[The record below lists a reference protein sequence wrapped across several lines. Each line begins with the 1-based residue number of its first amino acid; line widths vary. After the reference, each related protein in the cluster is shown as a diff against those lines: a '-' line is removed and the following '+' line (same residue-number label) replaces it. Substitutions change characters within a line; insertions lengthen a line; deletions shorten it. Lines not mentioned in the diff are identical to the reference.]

1 MAKISVKNLSKV
13 FGFGAKHALKQYKE
27 GKPRKEI
34 LNDTGNAVA
43 LFDVSLDVQQ
53 GEILVVMGLSGSG
66 KSTFVRCLNRLIDP
80 TAGSIQVDGTDIT
93 ALSTRELRE
102 LRQKNF
108 GMVFQDF
115 ALLPHRSVLEN
126 TVFGLEIMGVAKA
139 VRHKK
144 GMEALALVGLGGW
157 ENSFPHQ
164 LSGGMRQR
172 VGLARALAI
181 DPPVLLMD
189 EAFSALDP
197 LIRRDMQDALL
208 GLQSELRKTIVFI
221 THDLDEALK
230 LGDRIVILRAGRVV
244 QTGAPEDI
252 LTSPADDYVARFV
265 SSADVTHVLTAERIM
280 KRSEAVAVLGHDGPR
295 AALRAMRTHSITN
308 LFVLDRERKFEGIV
322 NAEDVEQLSS
332 LGRRELEPVVQR
344 DIVTVLPDTPVSELI
359 RIMSNLPYPLAVV
372 NENRRLQGVIVR
384 GLLLGALT
392 ETRGKTE

>member
-1 MAKISVKNLSKV
+1 
-13 FGFGAKHALKQYKE
+13 
-27 GKPRKEI
+27 
-34 LNDTGNAVA
+34 
-43 LFDVSLDVQQ
+43 
-53 GEILVVMGLSGSG
+53 
-66 KSTFVRCLNRLIDP
+66 
-80 TAGSIQVDGTDIT
+80 
-93 ALSTRELRE
+93 
-102 LRQKNF
+102 
-108 GMVFQDF
+108 
-115 ALLPHRSVLEN
+115 
-126 TVFGLEIMGVAKA
+126 
-139 VRHKK
+139 
-144 GMEALALVGLGGW
+144 
-157 ENSFPHQ
+157 
-164 LSGGMRQR
+164 
-172 VGLARALAI
+172 
-181 DPPVLLMD
+181 
-189 EAFSALDP
+189 
-197 LIRRDMQDALL
+197 MQDALL

-265 SSADVTHVLTAERIM
+265 SSADVTQVLTAERIM

>member
-80 TAGSIQVDGTDIT
+80 TAGSIHVDGTDIT

-221 THDLDEALK
+221 THDLGVVANVA
-230 LGDRIVILRAGRVV
+230 DR
-244 QTGAPEDI
+244 
-252 LTSPADDYVARFV
+252 
-265 SSADVTHVLTAERIM
+265 
-280 KRSEAVAVLGHDGPR
+280 VAVLYAGQIVEVGTTEEVFYDPR
-295 AALRAMRTHSITN
+295 HPYTWAL
-308 LFVLDRERKFEGIV
+308 
-322 NAEDVEQLSS
+322 LSS
-332 LGRRELEPVVQR
+332 LPQLAQR
-344 DIVTVLPDTPVSELI
+344 DTELFSITGTPPSLYNKI
-359 RIMSNLPYPLAVV
+359 AGDPFAPRNPYCLKIDVV
-372 NENRRLQGVIVR
+372 KAPPMFKI
-384 GLLLGALT
+384 T
-392 ETRGKTE
+392 ETHYAKTWLLDPRAPKIDKPAAIDNIHDKMIKAFNI

>member
-80 TAGSIQVDGTDIT
+80 TAGSIHVDGTDIT

-280 KRSEAVAVLGHDGPR
+280 KRSGGR
-295 AALRAMRTHSITN
+295 AWTRRTTC
-308 LFVLDRERKFEGIV
+308 
-322 NAEDVEQLSS
+322 
-332 LGRRELEPVVQR
+332 
-344 DIVTVLPDTPVSELI
+344 
-359 RIMSNLPYPLAVV
+359 
-372 NENRRLQGVIVR
+372 
-384 GLLLGALT
+384 GAA
-392 ETRGKTE
+392 RYADPFDHQPFRS

>member
-80 TAGSIQVDGTDIT
+80 TAGSIHVDGTDIT

-280 KRSEAVAVLGHDGPR
+280 KRSEAVAVLGHDGLR

-308 LFVLDRERKFEGIV
+308 LFVLDRERKFGAQGTGARRAARYRYRPSRYPRLRTHSHHV
-322 NAEDVEQLSS
+322 QPSLSA
-332 LGRRELEPVVQR
+332 GRGERKPPSTGSHRAGVAAWR
-344 DIVTVLPDTPVSELI
+344 
-359 RIMSNLPYPLAVV
+359 PYG
-372 NENRRLQGVIVR
+372 NKR
-384 GLLLGALT
+384 
-392 ETRGKTE
+392 

>member
-80 TAGSIQVDGTDIT
+80 TAGSIHVDGTDIT

-126 TVFGLEIMGVAKA
+126 TVFGLEIMAWPKRSAIKREWRPCPG
-139 VRHKK
+139 R
-144 GMEALALVGLGGW
+144 LGRW

-322 NAEDVEQLSS
+322 NAEMWNS
-332 LGRRELEPVVQR
+332 
-344 DIVTVLPDTPVSELI
+344 
-359 RIMSNLPYPLAVV
+359 
-372 NENRRLQGVIVR
+372 
-384 GLLLGALT
+384 
-392 ETRGKTE
+392 

>member
-80 TAGSIQVDGTDIT
+80 TAGSIHVDGTDIT

-280 KRSEAVAVLGHDGPR
+280 KRWPCLDTTDHVRRCALCGPIR
-295 AALRAMRTHSITN
+295 SPTFSFLTGSGSLRAS
-308 LFVLDRERKFEGIV
+308 
-322 NAEDVEQLSS
+322 
-332 LGRRELEPVVQR
+332 
-344 DIVTVLPDTPVSELI
+344 
-359 RIMSNLPYPLAVV
+359 
-372 NENRRLQGVIVR
+372 
-384 GLLLGALT
+384 
-392 ETRGKTE
+392 

>member
-1 MAKISVKNLSKV
+1 MAKVSVKNLSKV

-80 TAGSIQVDGTDIT
+80 TAGSIHVDGTDIT

>member
-80 TAGSIQVDGTDIT
+80 TAGSIHVDGTDIT

-172 VGLARALAI
+172 AGIARTLAMNPKVI
-181 DPPVLLMD
+181 LMD
-189 EAFSALDP
+189 EPFSAVDHLTKCTLQEELINIRQAENKTVLFVTHDINEAVFLADRVVLLSPRPSTIQRIYEIPLEQKRGRSDP
-197 LIRRDMQDALL
+197 LLLKIAAEIAKDINSGGQDIPNNYW
-208 GLQSELRKTIVFI
+208 G
-221 THDLDEALK
+221 
-230 LGDRIVILRAGRVV
+230 
-244 QTGAPEDI
+244 
-252 LTSPADDYVARFV
+252 
-265 SSADVTHVLTAERIM
+265 
-280 KRSEAVAVLGHDGPR
+280 
-295 AALRAMRTHSITN
+295 N
-308 LFVLDRERKFEGIV
+308 L
-322 NAEDVEQLSS
+322 
-332 LGRRELEPVVQR
+332 
-344 DIVTVLPDTPVSELI
+344 
-359 RIMSNLPYPLAVV
+359 
-372 NENRRLQGVIVR
+372 
-384 GLLLGALT
+384 
-392 ETRGKTE
+392 

>member
-80 TAGSIQVDGTDIT
+80 TAGSIHVDGTDIT

-144 GMEALALVGLGGW
+144 GMEALALVGWGGW

-164 LSGGMRQR
+164 LSGGQQQR
-172 VGLARALAI
+172 PA
-181 DPPVLLMD
+181 
-189 EAFSALDP
+189 
-197 LIRRDMQDALL
+197 
-208 GLQSELRKTIVFI
+208 
-221 THDLDEALK
+221 
-230 LGDRIVILRAGRVV
+230 
-244 QTGAPEDI
+244 AP
-252 LTSPADDYVARFV
+252 
-265 SSADVTHVLTAERIM
+265 
-280 KRSEAVAVLGHDGPR
+280 RS
-295 AALRAMRTHSITN
+295 
-308 LFVLDRERKFEGIV
+308 
-322 NAEDVEQLSS
+322 
-332 LGRRELEPVVQR
+332 
-344 DIVTVLPDTPVSELI
+344 
-359 RIMSNLPYPLAVV
+359 
-372 NENRRLQGVIVR
+372 
-384 GLLLGALT
+384 
-392 ETRGKTE
+392 